1 MEKYSIR
8 QMTIDDYEEVYSLW
22 KQAEG
27 LTLEESDTQEGIAL
41 YLSRNPG
48 LCFVAMVSGEIVAG
62 VLCGH
67 EGRRGILRHLA
78 VKPEFRRKGI
88 ARSLVE
94 ECLARLAKEGIK
106 KCNIFVLDEDPEA
119 GRFWEHMGWSLLE
132 DNYRTLQSPT
142 KQGKH

>member
-1 MEKYSIR
+1 MEYSIR
-8 QMTIDDYEEVYSLW
+8 QMTIDDYEEVYCLW

-27 LTLEESDTQEGIAL
+27 LSLEESDTREGIAL
-41 YLSRNPG
+41 YLGRNPG
-48 LCFVAMVSGEIVAG
+48 LCFVATVSGEIVAA

-78 VKPEFRRKGI
+78 VKREFRLKGI

-94 ECLARLAKEGIK
+94 ECLVGLAKEGIK
-106 KCNIFVLDEDPEA
+106 KCNTFVLDQDPEA
-119 GRFWEHMGWSLLE
+119 RRFWERMGWSLLE

>member
-1 MEKYSIR
+1 MEYSIR
-8 QMTIDDYEEVYSLW
+8 QMRIDDYEEVYSLW
-22 KQAEG
+22 KQTEG
-27 LTLEESDTQEGIAL
+27 LSLEESDTREGIAL
-41 YLSRNPG
+41 YLDRNRG
-48 LCFVAMVSGEIVAG
+48 LCFVAMVSGKIVAA

-88 ARSLVE
+88 ARALVR
-94 ECLARLAKEGIK
+94 ECLAGLAKEGIK

-119 GRFWEHMGWSLLE
+119 RRFWEHMGWSMLE

-142 KQGKH
+142 KHEK